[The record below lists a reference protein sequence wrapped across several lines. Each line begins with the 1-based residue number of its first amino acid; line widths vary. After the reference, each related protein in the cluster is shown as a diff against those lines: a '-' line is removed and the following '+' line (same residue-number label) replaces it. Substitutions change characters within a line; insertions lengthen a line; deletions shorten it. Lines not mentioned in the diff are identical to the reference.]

1 MDNYSHSDLLVRH
14 PLYIQFDALCG
25 REGLASGDIAK
36 LKGRVSEC
44 ADRSEHLL
52 SKIGGVFRQYTL
64 HNLEHAFNVAE
75 RIHEFLPRD
84 EAGAIPLN
92 GLELA
97 LLWFAVLLHDS
108 GMAVSDDE
116 RQRIEQTDEYK
127 SFRAL
132 HRQTAVSPSGDGT
145 QSPRLAADALFAE
158 FVRERHAERARGVL
172 EKDFSDLLVFNG
184 KSLVDVA
191 ARLCESHNWGVRYS
205 SDPRRPDKCIS
216 RLAYDSAAAGYPVNE
231 QYLACCL
238 RLGDILDLI
247 TPGRPRLPCGTLASP
262 ATSPS
267 ASGTSTWGLTEWR

>member
-1 MDNYSHSDLLVRH
+1 M
-14 PLYIQFDALCG
+14 A
-25 REGLASGDIAK
+25 REGSLTTTTGNAASF
-36 LKGRVSEC
+36 GRK
-44 ADRSEHLL
+44 RSI
-52 SKIGGVFRQYTL
+52 SAAR
-64 HNLEHAFNVAE
+64 
-75 RIHEFLPRD
+75 
-84 EAGAIPLN
+84 
-92 GLELA
+92 
-97 LLWFAVLLHDS
+97 S
-108 GMAVSDDE
+108 GRTPS
-116 RQRIEQTDEYK
+116 
-127 SFRAL
+127 SRAACNA
-132 HRQTAVSPSGDGT
+132 RASSA
-145 QSPRLAADALFAE
+145 S
-158 FVRERHAERARGVL
+158 RHAERARGVL